1 MDLVTDSKLRV
12 HPFCCSEF
20 VVCIHN
26 AVVKQLAG
34 ESDEEVA
41 ASEDEEQK
49 REEEAGFHVNPHC
62 DLLG

>member
-1 MDLVTDSKLRV
+1 MWKLRWD
-12 HPFCCSEF
+12 
-20 VVCIHN
+20 
-26 AVVKQLAG
+26 VKQLAG